1 MIEDLQN
8 AIELIREFFLDGF
21 LALLAV
27 AVVGPILGSA
37 LVVRRM
43 PLLALAVPQ
52 LAACGQAAA
61 FCWFALFYALRQG
74 GVVEEPG
81 PAVQLLGSVASVF
94 AGMLLLMLGSSR
106 TLGARAAIAFL
117 FAVAL
122 RDVLFLATPYD
133 KVFEDLV
140 HRGRLLTV
148 DTSGRN
154 TVLAASVVV
163 ALVFLVTLRRNQVAA
178 FDPDQARLLG
188 AKPRVHTLATMLLF
202 GLYCA
207 VVVPIVD
214 ATVVLVLTLVPP
226 IALRTAVPTLASY
239 VPWCITTS
247 LVGAMIAFV
256 LACTEGIDWPPGP
269 TLTIVVT
276 AISLTFAIVAKC
288 MRRH

>member
-1 MIEDLQN
+1 MIEALQ
-8 AIELIREFFLDGF
+8 AAFALIREFFLDGF
-21 LALLAV
+21 VALLAV
-27 AVVGPILGSA
+27 AVVGPMLGAA

-61 FCWFALFYALRQG
+61 FWCFAMFFAKREG

-81 PAVQLLGSVASVF
+81 ATIQLAGSVAAVF
-94 AGMLLLMLGSSR
+94 AGMLLLMFGSAR

-117 FAVAL
+117 FAIAL
-122 RDVLFLATPYD
+122 RDVLFLETPYD

-148 DTSGRN
+148 DASGRN
-154 TVLAASVVV
+154 TVLAASAIVTLVLV
-163 ALVFLVTLRRNQVAA
+163 ATLRRNQVAA

-239 VPWCITTS
+239 VPWCVATS
-247 LVGAMIAFV
+247 VVAATIAFV
-256 LACTEGIDWPPGP
+256 LACTEGLDWPPGP

-276 AISLTFAIVAKC
+276 AVSLTIAIVAKTV
-288 MRRH
+288 RRP